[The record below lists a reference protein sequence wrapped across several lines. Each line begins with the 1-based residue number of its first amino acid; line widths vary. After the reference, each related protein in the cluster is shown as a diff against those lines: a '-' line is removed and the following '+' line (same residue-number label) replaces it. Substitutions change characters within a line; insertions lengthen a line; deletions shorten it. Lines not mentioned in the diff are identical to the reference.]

1 VVPAINETG
10 KFIVKEVK
18 RIRMNWVLEGGK
30 FLLVD
35 SKRNT
40 IFLKELLKLIESNDG
55 LSKTEIFFPSL
66 TESFSN

>member
-1 VVPAINETG
+1 MVPAINETG